1 MTPVLLASLF
11 TVSGLFAA
19 ASITQS
25 IRRHGASA
33 LALRA
38 QLRICSEWRE
48 VRITTR
54 TVGTFP
60 DGGAVILRPA
70 FKVRTRSPQP
80 EHALPAAA

>member
-1 MTPVLLASLF
+1 MTTVLLASLF
-11 TVSGLFAA
+11 TVSGLFAVA
-19 ASITQS
+19 IIVQAFQ
-25 IRRHGASA
+25 RHGAAA

-38 QLRICSEWRE
+38 ELRSCSEWRE

-54 TVGTFP
+54 TVGIRP

-70 FKVRTRSPQP
+70 FRVRTRSPQP